1 MEAHELL
8 LKSFHI
14 AIAAAD
20 PLKIVPAYLPS
31 HLSLTKGKTL
41 VIGAG
46 KAAASMAKA
55 VEENWPS
62 DAPLEGLVITR
73 YGHALPTKKI
83 RVIEAG
89 HPVPDEGGERAA
101 QEILARTQALLPG
114 DRLLALVS
122 GGGSSLLA
130 QPVDGLSIADLKAI
144 TKSLLMCGA
153 TIQEIN
159 TVRKHLSRVQG
170 GRLAKVAVERGAEV
184 AALIISDVT
193 GDDPTHI
200 ASGPTAPDP
209 TTYSDALAL
218 LAHYNIS
225 EPKYA
230 LDILQAG
237 KRGEREESLKP
248 GDPIFKHVDNRM
260 IATAHQSLEAAAK
273 FFASQRYAPVILG
286 DHVTGEAREVAKVY
300 GALAKEVSQYPSAWR
315 GGGLASGHL
324 GPKAHGDGVASGH
337 WLSRHA
343 SPPSKL
349 GAARGV
355 ALISGGETTV
365 TVRGTGRGGRNVE
378 FLLSL
383 AVELDG
389 LANVYAI
396 AADTDGIDG
405 AADNAGALLTPDT
418 LARAKANGI
427 DAKQYLD
434 DNDGHGFFE
443 ALGDHIVTGAT
454 LTNVNDFRVILIDR

>member
-1 MEAHELL
+1 MLAHELL
-8 LKSFHI
+8 LESFHR
-14 AIAAAD
+14 AVLAAD

-31 HLSLTKGKTL
+31 YAALKTGKTL

-55 VEENWPS
+55 VEDNWPN

-73 YGHALPTKKI
+73 YGHGLTTKKI

-89 HPVPDEGGERAA
+89 HPVPDEAGERAA
-101 QEILARTQALLPG
+101 QEILARTQALQPG

-130 QPVDGLSIADLKAI
+130 QPVDGLSMADLKAI
-144 TKSLLMCGA
+144 TKSLLLCGA

-170 GRLAKVAVERGAEV
+170 GRLAQVAVERGAQV

-209 TTYSDALAL
+209 TTYADALAL
-218 LAHYNIS
+218 LAHYAIR
-225 EPKYA
+225 EPQCA
-230 LDILQAG
+230 VDILQAG

-260 IATAHQSLEAAAK
+260 IATARQSLQAAAE
-273 FFASQRYAPVILG
+273 FFASSGYAPVILG
-286 DHVTGEAREVAKVY
+286 DHVTGESREVAKVY
-300 GALAKEVSQYPSAWR
+300 AALAKEISHNPSAWR
-315 GGGLASGHL
+315 
-324 GPKAHGDGVASGH
+324 AHGRGPRPPRRPAAGYGG
-337 WLSRHA
+337 WPEA
-343 SPPSKL
+343 SPPA
-349 GAARGV
+349 GRGV

-365 TVRGTGRGGRNVE
+365 TVRGNGRGGRNVE

-383 AVELDG
+383 AVELERMP
-389 LANVYAI
+389 NVYAL

-418 LARAKANGI
+418 LARAIAMGI
-427 DAKQYLD
+427 DAKQYLAN
-434 DNDGHGFFE
+434 NDGHGFFE

-454 LTNVNDFRVILIDR
+454 LTNVNDFRVILIDC

>member
-1 MEAHELL
+1 MSATELL
-8 LKSFHI
+8 LESFRI
-14 AIAAAD
+14 AVAAAD
-20 PLKIVPAYLPS
+20 PLKIVPRYLPS
-31 HLSLTKGKTL
+31 RASLSQGKTL

-55 VEENWPS
+55 VEDNWPG

-73 YGHALPTKKI
+73 YGHGLATKRI
-83 RVIEAG
+83 RVVEAG
-89 HPVPDEGGERAA
+89 HPVPDQAGERAA
-101 QEILARTQALLPG
+101 QEILARSQALQPG

-130 QPVDGLSIADLKAI
+130 QPVDGLSMADLKAI

-170 GRLAKVAVERGAEV
+170 GRLAQVAVERGADV

-209 TTYSDALAL
+209 TTYADALAL
-218 LAHYNIS
+218 LAHYDLA
-225 EPKYA
+225 EPKAA
-230 LDILQAG
+230 LDILEAG
-237 KRGEREESLKP
+237 KRGEREETLKP
-248 GDPIFKHVDNRM
+248 GDPLFNHVDNRM
-260 IATAHQSLEAAAK
+260 IATAHQSLEAAAE
-273 FFASQRYAPVILG
+273 FFASQGYAPVILG

-300 GALAKEVSQYPSAWR
+300 SALAKEVSQHPSAWQ
-315 GGGLASGHL
+315 
-324 GPKAHGDGVASGH
+324 AHGD
-337 WLSRHA
+337 WLSKHA
-343 SPPSKL
+343 SPPGKL

-365 TVRGTGRGGRNVE
+365 SVRGNGRGGRNVE

-389 LANVYAI
+389 MANVHAL

-427 DAKQYLD
+427 DAKHCLD
-434 DNDGHGFFE
+434 NNDGHGFFE
-443 ALGDHIVTGAT
+443 ALGDQIVTGAT

>member
-1 MEAHELL
+1 MQAHELL
-8 LKSFHI
+8 LKSFHR
-14 AIAAAD
+14 AVAAAD
-20 PLKIVPAYLPS
+20 PLVIIPAYLPKRS
-31 HLSLTKGKTL
+31 ALKNGKTF

-55 VEENWPS
+55 VEDNWPS

-73 YGHALPTKKI
+73 YGHGRATKKI

-89 HPVPDEGGERAA
+89 HPVPDEAGERAA
-101 QEILARTQALLPG
+101 QEILARTQALQPG

-130 QPVDGLSIADLKAI
+130 LPVDGLSMLDLKAI
-144 TKSLLMCGA
+144 TKSLLLCGA

-170 GRLAKVAVERGAEV
+170 GRLAQLAVARGAEV

-209 TTYSDALAL
+209 TTYADALAL
-218 LAHYNIS
+218 LAHYKIG
-225 EPKYA
+225 EPKSA
-230 LDILQAG
+230 LDILAAG
-237 KRGEREESLKP
+237 TRGEREESLKP
-248 GDPIFKHVDNRM
+248 GDAVFKQVDNRM
-260 IATAHQSLEAAAK
+260 IATAQLSLRAGAE
-273 FFASQRYAPVILG
+273 FFASQGYAPVILG
-286 DHVTGEAREVAKVY
+286 DHVTGESREVAKVY
-300 GALAKEVSQYPSAWR
+300 AALAKEISQNPLAWT
-315 GGGLASGHL
+315 
-324 GPKAHGDGVASGH
+324 AHGYWASNYATPGG
-337 WLSRHA
+337 
-343 SPPSKL
+343 KL

-365 TVRGTGRGGRNVE
+365 TVRGNGRGGRNVE

-389 LANVYAI
+389 LANVYAL

-418 LARAKANGI
+418 LARATAMDI
-427 DAKQYLD
+427 DAKQYLAN
-434 DNDGHGFFE
+434 NDGHGFFE

-454 LTNVNDFRVILIDR
+454 LTNVNDFRVILIEC

>member
-1 MEAHELL
+1 MQAHELL
-8 LKSFHI
+8 LESFHR
-14 AIAAAD
+14 AVAAAD
-20 PLKIVPAYLPS
+20 PLMIIPAYLPKRS
-31 HLSLTKGKTL
+31 ALKNGKTL

-55 VEENWPS
+55 VEDNWPS

-73 YGHALPTKKI
+73 YGHGLATKKI

-89 HPVPDEGGERAA
+89 HPVPDAAGERAA
-101 QEILARTQALLPG
+101 QEILARTQALHPG

-130 QPVDGLSIADLKAI
+130 QPVDGLSMLDLKAI
-144 TKSLLMCGA
+144 TKSLLLCGA

-170 GRLAKVAVERGAEV
+170 GRLAQVAVARGAEV

-209 TTYSDALAL
+209 TTYADALAL
-218 LAHYNIS
+218 LAHYNIG
-225 EPKYA
+225 EPKSA
-230 LDILQAG
+230 LDILAAG
-237 KRGEREESLKP
+237 KRGERAESLKP
-248 GDPIFKHVDNRM
+248 GDAVFKHVDNRM
-260 IATAHQSLEAAAK
+260 IATAQLSLRAAAK
-273 FFASQRYAPVILG
+273 FFASQGYAPVILG
-286 DHVTGEAREVAKVY
+286 DHVTGESREVAKVY
-300 GALAKEVSQYPSAWR
+300 GALAKEVAQHPSTWE
-315 GGGLASGHL
+315 SH
-324 GPKAHGDGVASGH
+324 GPGPAPGH
-337 WLSRHA
+337 WLSQHA
-343 SPPSKL
+343 MPRDKL
-349 GAARGV
+349 GAVRGV

-365 TVRGTGRGGRNVE
+365 TVRGKGRGGRNVE

-389 LANVYAI
+389 LANVYAL

-405 AADNAGALLTPDT
+405 VADNAGALLTPDT
-418 LARAKANGI
+418 LARAKRMGL
-427 DAKQYLD
+427 DAKQYLAN
-434 DNDGHGFFE
+434 NDGHGFFE

-454 LTNVNDFRVILIDR
+454 LTNVNDFRGILINT

>member
-1 MEAHELL
+1 MQAHELL
-8 LKSFHI
+8 LESFHR
-14 AIAAAD
+14 AVAAAD
-20 PLKIVPAYLPS
+20 PLVIIPAYLPKRS
-31 HLSLTKGKTL
+31 ALKNGKTL

-55 VEENWPS
+55 VEDNWPS

-73 YGHALPTKKI
+73 YGHGLATKKI

-89 HPVPDEGGERAA
+89 HPVPDAAGERAA
-101 QEILARTQALLPG
+101 QEILARTQALRPG

-130 QPVDGLSIADLKAI
+130 QPVDGLSMLDLKAI
-144 TKSLLMCGA
+144 TKSLLLCGA

-170 GRLAKVAVERGAEV
+170 GRLAQVAVARGAEV

-209 TTYSDALAL
+209 TTYADALAL
-218 LAHYNIS
+218 LAHYNIG
-225 EPKYA
+225 EPKSA
-230 LDILQAG
+230 LDILAAG

-248 GDPIFKHVDNRM
+248 GDAVFKHVDNRM
-260 IATAHQSLEAAAK
+260 IATAQLSLRAAAK
-273 FFASQRYAPVILG
+273 FFASQGYAPVILG
-286 DHVTGEAREVAKVY
+286 DHVTGESREVAKVY
-300 GALAKEVSQYPSAWR
+300 GALAKEVAQHPSTWE
-315 GGGLASGHL
+315 SH
-324 GPKAHGDGVASGH
+324 GH
-337 WLSRHA
+337 WLSKHA
-343 SPPSKL
+343 MPRGKL
-349 GAARGV
+349 GAVRGV

-365 TVRGTGRGGRNVE
+365 TVRGKGRGGRNVE

-389 LANVYAI
+389 LPNVYAL

-405 AADNAGALLTPDT
+405 AADNAGAILTPDT
-418 LARAKANGI
+418 LVRARAHGI
-427 DAKQYLD
+427 DAKQSLD
-434 DNDGHGFFE
+434 NNDGHGFFE
-443 ALGDHIVTGAT
+443 ALGDQIVTGAT
-454 LTNVNDFRVILIDR
+454 LTNVNDFRVILINTR

>member
-1 MEAHELL
+1 MLAHELL
-8 LKSFHI
+8 LESFHI
-14 AIAAAD
+14 AVAAAD

-31 HLSLTKGKTL
+31 GASLAKGKTL

-55 VEENWPS
+55 VEDNWPS
-62 DAPLEGLVITR
+62 GAPLEGLVITR
-73 YGHALPTKKI
+73 YGHGLPTKKI

-89 HPVPDEGGERAA
+89 HPVPDEAGERAA
-101 QEILARTQALLPG
+101 QEILTRVQALLPG

-130 QPVDGLSIADLKAI
+130 QPVDGLSMSDLKAI
-144 TKSLLMCGA
+144 TTFLLMCGA

-170 GRLAKVAVERGAEV
+170 GRLAQVAVERGADV

-209 TTYSDALAL
+209 TTYADALAL

-225 EPKYA
+225 EPQSA
-230 LDILQAG
+230 LEILQAG
-237 KRGEREESLKP
+237 KRGERKETLKP
-248 GDPIFKHVDNRM
+248 GDAIFKRVDNRM
-260 IATAHQSLEAAAK
+260 IATAHQSLEAAAA
-273 FFASQRYAPVILG
+273 FFAAHGFAPVILG

-300 GALAKEVSQYPSAWR
+300 GALAKEVAQHPSPWQ
-315 GGGLASGHL
+315 
-324 GPKAHGDGVASGH
+324 AHGY
-337 WLSRHA
+337 WLSKHA
-343 SPPSKL
+343 TPS
-349 GAARGV
+349 GRQEARRGV

-365 TVRGTGRGGRNVE
+365 TVRGEGRGGRNVE
-378 FLLSL
+378 FLLAL
-383 AVELDG
+383 AIELDG
-389 LANVYAI
+389 MANVYAL

-405 AADNAGALLTPDT
+405 AAENAGAILTPDT
-418 LARAKANGI
+418 LARARANGI
-427 DAKQYLD
+427 DAKQYLNN
-434 DNDGHGFFE
+434 NDGHSFFE
-443 ALGDHIVTGAT
+443 ALGDQIVTGAT
-454 LTNVNDFRVILIDR
+454 LTNVNDFRVILIEQ

>member
-1 MEAHELL
+1 MQAHELL
-8 LKSFHI
+8 LESFHR
-14 AIAAAD
+14 AVAAAD
-20 PLKIVPAYLPS
+20 PLVIIPAYLPKRS
-31 HLSLTKGKTL
+31 ALKNGKTL

-55 VEENWPS
+55 VEDNWPS

-73 YGHALPTKKI
+73 YGHGLATKKI

-89 HPVPDEGGERAA
+89 HPVPDAAGERAA
-101 QEILARTQALLPG
+101 QEILARTQALRPG

-130 QPVDGLSIADLKAI
+130 QPVDGLSMLDLKAI
-144 TKSLLMCGA
+144 TKSLLLCGA

-170 GRLAKVAVERGAEV
+170 GRLAQVAVARGAEV

-209 TTYSDALAL
+209 TTYADALAL
-218 LAHYNIS
+218 LAHYNIG
-225 EPKYA
+225 EPKSA
-230 LDILQAG
+230 LDILAAG
-237 KRGEREESLKP
+237 KRGERAESLKP
-248 GDPIFKHVDNRM
+248 GDAVFKHVDNRM
-260 IATAHQSLEAAAK
+260 IATAQLSLRAAAK
-273 FFASQRYAPVILG
+273 FFASQGYAPVILG
-286 DHVTGEAREVAKVY
+286 DHVTGESREVAKVY
-300 GALAKEVSQYPSAWR
+300 AALAKEVAQHPSTWE
-315 GGGLASGHL
+315 SH
-324 GPKAHGDGVASGH
+324 GH
-337 WLSRHA
+337 WLSKHA
-343 SPPSKL
+343 MPRGKL
-349 GAARGV
+349 GAVRGV

-365 TVRGTGRGGRNVE
+365 TVRGKGRGGRNVE

-389 LANVYAI
+389 LPNVYAL

-405 AADNAGALLTPDT
+405 AADNAGAILTPDT
-418 LARAKANGI
+418 LVRARAQGI
-427 DAKQYLD
+427 DAKQSLD
-434 DNDGHGFFE
+434 NNDGHGFFE
-443 ALGDHIVTGAT
+443 ALGDQIVTGAT
-454 LTNVNDFRVILIDR
+454 LTNVNDFRVILINTR

>member
-1 MEAHELL
+1 MQAHELL
-8 LKSFHI
+8 LESFHR
-14 AIAAAD
+14 AVAAAD
-20 PLKIVPAYLPS
+20 PLMIIPAYLPKRS
-31 HLSLTKGKTL
+31 ALKNGKTL

-55 VEENWPS
+55 VEDNWPS

-73 YGHALPTKKI
+73 YGHGLATKKI

-89 HPVPDEGGERAA
+89 HPVPDAAGERAA
-101 QEILARTQALLPG
+101 QEILARTQALRPG

-130 QPVDGLSIADLKAI
+130 QPVDGLSMLDLKAI
-144 TKSLLMCGA
+144 TKSLLLCGA

-170 GRLAKVAVERGAEV
+170 GRLAQVAVARGAEV

-209 TTYSDALAL
+209 TTYADALAL
-218 LAHYNIS
+218 LAHYNIG
-225 EPKYA
+225 EPKSA
-230 LDILQAG
+230 LDILAAG

-248 GDPIFKHVDNRM
+248 GDAVFKHVDNRM
-260 IATAHQSLEAAAK
+260 IATAQQSLQAAAE
-273 FFASQRYAPVILG
+273 FFASQGYAPVILG
-286 DHVTGEAREVAKVY
+286 DHVTGESREVAKVY
-300 GALAKEVSQYPSAWR
+300 GALAKEVAQHPSTWE
-315 GGGLASGHL
+315 SH
-324 GPKAHGDGVASGH
+324 GH
-337 WLSRHA
+337 WLSKHA
-343 SPPSKL
+343 MPRGKL
-349 GAARGV
+349 GAVRGV

-365 TVRGTGRGGRNVE
+365 TVRGKGRGGRNVE

-389 LANVYAI
+389 LPNVYAL

-405 AADNAGALLTPDT
+405 AADNAGAILTPDT
-418 LARAKANGI
+418 LVRARAQGI
-427 DAKQYLD
+427 DAKQSLD
-434 DNDGHGFFE
+434 NNDGHGFFE
-443 ALGDHIVTGAT
+443 ALGDQIVTGAT
-454 LTNVNDFRVILIDR
+454 LTNVNDFRVILINTR

>member
-1 MEAHELL
+1 MQAHELL
-8 LKSFHI
+8 LESLHR

-31 HLSLTKGKTL
+31 RSTLTKGKTL

-55 VEENWPS
+55 VEDNWPS

-73 YGHALPTKKI
+73 YGHGLATKRI

-89 HPVPDEGGERAA
+89 HPVPDEAGERAA
-101 QEILARTQALLPG
+101 QEILTRTQALQPG

-130 QPVDGLSIADLKAI
+130 QPVDGLSMAHLKAI

-170 GRLAKVAVERGAEV
+170 GRLAQVAVERGAEV

-209 TTYSDALAL
+209 TTYTDALAL
-218 LAHYNIS
+218 LAHYNIH
-225 EPKYA
+225 EPKSA
-230 LDILQAG
+230 LDILEAG

-248 GDPIFKHVDNRM
+248 GDPVFKHVDNRM
-260 IATAHQSLEAAAK
+260 IATAQQSLQAAAE
-273 FFASQRYAPVILG
+273 FFASHGYAPVILG
-286 DHVTGEAREVAKVY
+286 DHVTGESREVAKVY
-300 GALAKEVSQYPSAWR
+300 GALAKEVSQHPSTWE
-315 GGGLASGHL
+315 SH
-324 GPKAHGDGVASGH
+324 GH
-337 WLSRHA
+337 WLSKHA
-343 SPPSKL
+343 MPRGKR
-349 GAARGV
+349 GAVRGV

-365 TVRGTGRGGRNVE
+365 TVRGKGRGGRNVE

-389 LANVYAI
+389 LPNVYAL

-405 AADNAGALLTPDT
+405 AADNAGAILTPDT
-418 LARAKANGI
+418 LVRARAQGI
-427 DAKQYLD
+427 DAKQSLD
-434 DNDGHGFFE
+434 NNDGHGFFE
-443 ALGDHIVTGAT
+443 ALGDQIVTGAT
-454 LTNVNDFRVILIDR
+454 LTNVNDFRVILINTR

>member
-1 MEAHELL
+1 MQAHELL
-8 LKSFHI
+8 LESFHR
-14 AIAAAD
+14 AVAAAD
-20 PLKIVPAYLPS
+20 PLMIIPAYLPKRS
-31 HLSLTKGKTL
+31 ALKNGKTL

-55 VEENWPS
+55 VEDNWPS

-73 YGHALPTKKI
+73 YGHGLATKKI

-89 HPVPDEGGERAA
+89 HPVPDAAGERAA
-101 QEILARTQALLPG
+101 QEILARTQALHPG

-130 QPVDGLSIADLKAI
+130 QPVDGLSMLDLKAI
-144 TKSLLMCGA
+144 TKSLLLCGA

-170 GRLAKVAVERGAEV
+170 GRLAQVAVARGAEV

-209 TTYSDALAL
+209 TTYADALAL
-218 LAHYNIS
+218 LAHYNIG
-225 EPKYA
+225 EPKSA
-230 LDILQAG
+230 LDILAAG

-248 GDPIFKHVDNRM
+248 GDTIFKHVDNRM
-260 IATAHQSLEAAAK
+260 IATAQLSLRAAAK
-273 FFASQRYAPVILG
+273 FFASQGYAPVILG
-286 DHVTGEAREVAKVY
+286 DHVTGESREVAKVY
-300 GALAKEVSQYPSAWR
+300 GALAKEVAQHPSTWE
-315 GGGLASGHL
+315 SH
-324 GPKAHGDGVASGH
+324 GH
-337 WLSRHA
+337 WLSKHA
-343 SPPSKL
+343 MPRGKL
-349 GAARGV
+349 EAVRGV

-365 TVRGTGRGGRNVE
+365 TVCGKGRGGRNVE

-389 LANVYAI
+389 LPNVYAL

-405 AADNAGALLTPDT
+405 AADNAGAILTPDT
-418 LARAKANGI
+418 LVRARAQGI
-427 DAKQYLD
+427 DAKQSLD
-434 DNDGHGFFE
+434 NNDGHGFFE
-443 ALGDHIVTGAT
+443 ALGDQIVTGAT
-454 LTNVNDFRVILIDR
+454 LTNVNDFRVILINTR

>member
-1 MEAHELL
+1 MLAHELL
-8 LKSFHI
+8 LESFHR
-14 AIAAAD
+14 AVAAAD
-20 PLKIVPAYLPS
+20 PFKIVPAYLPRAS
-31 HLSLTKGKTL
+31 SLSKGKTL

-55 VEENWPS
+55 VEDNWPS
-62 DAPLEGLVITR
+62 DASLEGLVITR
-73 YGHALPTKKI
+73 YGHGLPTKRI

-89 HPVPDEGGERAA
+89 HPVPDESGERAA
-101 QEILARTQALLPG
+101 QEILARTQALQPG

-130 QPVDGLSIADLKAI
+130 QPVDGLSMVDLKAI

-170 GRLAKVAVERGAEV
+170 GRLAQVAVERGASV

-209 TTYSDALAL
+209 TTYDDALAL
-218 LAHYNIS
+218 LSHYGIREPMAALNI
-225 EPKYA
+225 
-230 LDILQAG
+230 LRAG
-237 KRGEREESLKP
+237 QRNEIEETLKP
-248 GDPIFKHVDNRM
+248 GDPIFRHVDNRM
-260 IATAHQSLEAAAK
+260 IATARQSLRAAAD
-273 FFASQRYAPVILG
+273 FFAAHGYAPVVLG
-286 DHVTGEAREVAKVY
+286 DHVTGESREVAKVY
-300 GALAKEVSQYPSAWR
+300 AALVKEIVQYPAAWQAHGALLRPDAT
-315 GGGLASGHL
+315 GSGHVL
-324 GPKAHGDGVASGH
+324 PRGKRDARSP
-337 WLSRHA
+337 R
-343 SPPSKL
+343 PPS
-349 GAARGV
+349 RGV

-365 TVRGTGRGGRNVE
+365 TVRGEGRGGRNVE

-389 LANVYAI
+389 MANVHAL

-405 AADNAGALLTPDT
+405 AADNAGALITPDT
-418 LARAKANGI
+418 LARAQANGI
-427 DAKQYLD
+427 DAKQFLAN
-434 DNDGHGFFE
+434 NDGHGFFE

-454 LTNVNDFRVILIDR
+454 LTNVNDFRVILIQA

>member
-1 MEAHELL
+1 MQAHELL
-8 LKSFHI
+8 LESFHR
-14 AIAAAD
+14 AVAAAD
-20 PLKIVPAYLPS
+20 PLMIIPAYLPKRS
-31 HLSLTKGKTL
+31 ALKNGKTL

-55 VEENWPS
+55 VEDNWPS

-73 YGHALPTKKI
+73 YGHGLATKKI

-89 HPVPDEGGERAA
+89 HPVPDAAGERAA
-101 QEILARTQALLPG
+101 QEILARTQALHPG

-130 QPVDGLSIADLKAI
+130 QPVDGLSMLDLKAI
-144 TKSLLMCGA
+144 TKSLLLCGA

-170 GRLAKVAVERGAEV
+170 GRLAQVAVARGAEV

-209 TTYSDALAL
+209 TTYADALAL
-218 LAHYNIS
+218 LAHYNIG
-225 EPKYA
+225 EPKSA
-230 LDILQAG
+230 LDILAAG

-248 GDPIFKHVDNRM
+248 GDTIFKHVDNRM
-260 IATAHQSLEAAAK
+260 IATAQLSLHAAAK
-273 FFASQRYAPVILG
+273 FFASQGYAPVILG
-286 DHVTGEAREVAKVY
+286 DHVTGESREVAKVY
-300 GALAKEVSQYPSAWR
+300 GALAKEVAQHPSTWE
-315 GGGLASGHL
+315 SH
-324 GPKAHGDGVASGH
+324 GH
-337 WLSRHA
+337 WLSKHA
-343 SPPSKL
+343 MPRGKL
-349 GAARGV
+349 GAVRGV

-365 TVRGTGRGGRNVE
+365 TVCGKGRGGRNVE

-389 LANVYAI
+389 LPNVYAL

-405 AADNAGALLTPDT
+405 AADNAGAILTPDT
-418 LARAKANGI
+418 LVRARAQGI
-427 DAKQYLD
+427 DAKQSLD
-434 DNDGHGFFE
+434 NNDGHGFFE
-443 ALGDHIVTGAT
+443 ALGDQIVTGAT
-454 LTNVNDFRVILIDR
+454 LTNVNDFRVILINTR

>member
-1 MEAHELL
+1 MLATELL
-8 LKSFHI
+8 LESFHR

-31 HLSLTKGKTL
+31 RSSLTNGKTL
-41 VIGAG
+41 VVGAG

-55 VEENWPS
+55 VEDNWPR

-73 YGHALPTKKI
+73 YGHGLATKKI

-89 HPVPDEGGERAA
+89 HPVPDEAGERAA
-101 QEILARTQALLPG
+101 QEILARTQALQPG

-130 QPVDGLSIADLKAI
+130 QPVDGLSMADLKAI
-144 TKSLLMCGA
+144 TRSLLMCGA

-170 GRLAKVAVERGAEV
+170 GRLAQIAVARGAEV

-209 TTYSDALAL
+209 TTYADALAL
-218 LAHYNIS
+218 LAHYEIS
-225 EPKYA
+225 EPSAA

-237 KRGEREESLKP
+237 KRGEREESLKL
-248 GDPIFKHVDNRM
+248 GDSIFKHVDNRM
-260 IATAHQSLEAAAK
+260 IATAHQSLQTAAE
-273 FFASQRYAPVILG
+273 FFASQGYAPVILG

-300 GALAKEVSQYPSAWR
+300 GALAKEVSQYPSAW
-315 GGGLASGHL
+315 
-324 GPKAHGDGVASGH
+324 KAHGA
-337 WLSRHA
+337 
-343 SPPSKL
+343 PPGKL
-349 GAARGV
+349 GAVRGV

-365 TVRGTGRGGRNVE
+365 TVRGKGRGGRNVE

-389 LANVYAI
+389 MANAYAI

-418 LARAKANGI
+418 LARANANGI
-427 DAKQYLD
+427 DAKQYLAN
-434 DNDGHGFFE
+434 NDGHGFFE
-443 ALGDHIVTGAT
+443 ALGDQIVTGAT
-454 LTNVNDFRVILIDR
+454 LTNVNDFRVILIER

>member
-1 MEAHELL
+1 MQAHELL
-8 LKSFHI
+8 LESFHR
-14 AIAAAD
+14 AVAAAD
-20 PLKIVPAYLPS
+20 PLMIIPAYLPKRS
-31 HLSLTKGKTL
+31 ALKNGKTL

-55 VEENWPS
+55 VEDNWPS

-73 YGHALPTKKI
+73 YGHGLATKKI

-89 HPVPDEGGERAA
+89 HPVPDAAGERAA
-101 QEILARTQALLPG
+101 HEILARTQALHPG

-130 QPVDGLSIADLKAI
+130 QPVDGLSMVDLKAI
-144 TKSLLMCGA
+144 TESLLLCGA

-170 GRLAKVAVERGAEV
+170 GRLAQVAVARGAEV

-209 TTYSDALAL
+209 TTYADALAL
-218 LAHYNIS
+218 LAHYNIG
-225 EPKYA
+225 EPKSA
-230 LDILQAG
+230 LDILAAG

-248 GDPIFKHVDNRM
+248 GDAVFKHVDNRM
-260 IATAHQSLEAAAK
+260 IATAQLSLHAAAK
-273 FFASQRYAPVILG
+273 FFASQGYAPVILG
-286 DHVTGEAREVAKVY
+286 DHVTGESREVAKVY
-300 GALAKEVSQYPSAWR
+300 GALAKEVSQHPSSWE
-315 GGGLASGHL
+315 SH
-324 GPKAHGDGVASGH
+324 GH
-337 WLSRHA
+337 WLSKHA
-343 SPPSKL
+343 MPRGKL
-349 GAARGV
+349 RAVRGV

-365 TVRGTGRGGRNVE
+365 TVRGKGRGGRNVE

-389 LANVYAI
+389 LANVYAL

-418 LARAKANGI
+418 LARAKRMGL
-427 DAKQYLD
+427 DAKQYLAN
-434 DNDGHGFFE
+434 NDGHGFFE

-454 LTNVNDFRVILIDR
+454 LTNVNDFRGILINT

>member
-14 AIAAAD
+14 AVAAAD

-31 HLSLTKGKTL
+31 RASLSKGTTL
-41 VIGAG
+41 VVGAG

-55 VEENWPS
+55 VEDNWPS

-73 YGHALPTKKI
+73 YGHGLATKRI

-89 HPVPDEGGERAA
+89 HPVPDEAGEGAA
-101 QEILARTQALLPG
+101 QEILTRTQALQPG

-130 QPVDGLSIADLKAI
+130 QPVDGLSMTDLKAI

-170 GRLAKVAVERGAEV
+170 GRLAQVAVKRGADV

-193 GDDPTHI
+193 GDDATHI

-209 TTYSDALAL
+209 TTYADALAL
-218 LAHYNIS
+218 LAHYDIRQ
-225 EPKYA
+225 PKSA

-237 KRGEREESLKP
+237 KRGEREETLKP
-248 GDPIFKHVDNRM
+248 RDPIFKQVDNRM
-260 IATAHQSLEAAAK
+260 IATAHQSLQAAAE
-273 FFASQRYAPVILG
+273 FFASQGYAPVILG
-286 DHVTGEAREVAKVY
+286 DHVTGESREVAKVY
-300 GALAKEVSQYPSAWR
+300 GALAKEVLQYPSAW
-315 GGGLASGHL
+315 
-324 GPKAHGDGVASGH
+324 KAHGD
-337 WLSRHA
+337 WLSKHA
-343 SPPSKL
+343 LPRGKQ
-349 GAARGV
+349 GAVRGV

-365 TVRGTGRGGRNVE
+365 TVRGNGRGGRDVE

-383 AVELDG
+383 AIELDG
-389 LANVYAI
+389 MKNVYAI

-418 LARAKANGI
+418 LKRAKANGI
-427 DAKQYLD
+427 DAKQYLAN
-434 DNDGHGFFE
+434 NDGHGFFE
-443 ALGDHIVTGAT
+443 ALGDQIVTGAT
-454 LTNVNDFRVILIDR
+454 RTNVNDFRVILINTH

>member
-1 MEAHELL
+1 MQAHELL
-8 LKSFHI
+8 LESFHR
-14 AIAAAD
+14 AVAAAD
-20 PLKIVPAYLPS
+20 PLMIIPAYLPKRS
-31 HLSLTKGKTL
+31 ALKNGKTL

-55 VEENWPS
+55 VEDNWPS

-73 YGHALPTKKI
+73 YGHGLATKKI

-89 HPVPDEGGERAA
+89 HPVPDAAGERAA
-101 QEILARTQALLPG
+101 QEILARTQALRPG

-130 QPVDGLSIADLKAI
+130 QPVDGLSMLDLKAI
-144 TKSLLMCGA
+144 TKSLLLCGA

-170 GRLAKVAVERGAEV
+170 GRLAQVAVARGAKV

-209 TTYSDALAL
+209 TTYADALAL
-218 LAHYNIS
+218 LAHYNIG
-225 EPKYA
+225 EPKSA
-230 LDILQAG
+230 LDILAAG

-248 GDPIFKHVDNRM
+248 GDAVFKHVDNRM
-260 IATAHQSLEAAAK
+260 IATARQSLQAAAK
-273 FFASQRYAPVILG
+273 FFASQGYAPVILG
-286 DHVTGEAREVAKVY
+286 DHVTGESREVAKVY
-300 GALAKEVSQYPSAWR
+300 GALAKEVAQHPSTWE
-315 GGGLASGHL
+315 SH
-324 GPKAHGDGVASGH
+324 GH
-337 WLSRHA
+337 WLSKHA
-343 SPPSKL
+343 MPRGKL
-349 GAARGV
+349 GAVRGV

-365 TVRGTGRGGRNVE
+365 TVRGNGRGGRNVE

-389 LANVYAI
+389 LANVYAL

-405 AADNAGALLTPDT
+405 VADNAGALLTPDT
-418 LARAKANGI
+418 LARAKRMGL
-427 DAKQYLD
+427 DAKQYLAN
-434 DNDGHGFFE
+434 NDGHGFFE

-454 LTNVNDFRVILIDR
+454 LTNVNDFRGILINT

>member
-1 MEAHELL
+1 MQAHELL
-8 LKSFHI
+8 LESFHR
-14 AIAAAD
+14 AVAAAD
-20 PLKIVPAYLPS
+20 PLVIIPAYLPKRS
-31 HLSLTKGKTL
+31 ALKNGKTL

-55 VEENWPS
+55 VEDNWPS

-73 YGHALPTKKI
+73 YGHGLATKKI

-89 HPVPDEGGERAA
+89 HPVPDAAGERAA
-101 QEILARTQALLPG
+101 QEILARTQALRPG

-130 QPVDGLSIADLKAI
+130 QPVDGLSMLDLKAI
-144 TKSLLMCGA
+144 TKSLLLCGA

-170 GRLAKVAVERGAEV
+170 GRLAQVAVARGAEV

-209 TTYSDALAL
+209 TTYADALAL
-218 LAHYNIS
+218 LAHYNIG
-225 EPKYA
+225 EPKSA
-230 LDILQAG
+230 LDILAAG
-237 KRGEREESLKP
+237 KRGERAESLKP
-248 GDPIFKHVDNRM
+248 GDAVFKHVDNRM
-260 IATAHQSLEAAAK
+260 IATAQLSLRAAAK
-273 FFASQRYAPVILG
+273 FFASQGYAPVILG
-286 DHVTGEAREVAKVY
+286 DHVTGESREVAKVY
-300 GALAKEVSQYPSAWR
+300 GALAKEVAQHPSTWE
-315 GGGLASGHL
+315 
-324 GPKAHGDGVASGH
+324 AHGH
-337 WLSRHA
+337 WLSKHA
-343 SPPSKL
+343 MPRGKL
-349 GAARGV
+349 GAVRGV

-365 TVRGTGRGGRNVE
+365 TVRGKGRGGRNVE

-389 LANVYAI
+389 LPNVYAL

-405 AADNAGALLTPDT
+405 AADNAGAILTPDT
-418 LARAKANGI
+418 LVRARAQGI
-427 DAKQYLD
+427 DAKQSLD
-434 DNDGHGFFE
+434 NNDGHGFFE
-443 ALGDHIVTGAT
+443 ALGDQIVTGAT
-454 LTNVNDFRVILIDR
+454 LTNVNDFRVILINTR

>member
-8 LKSFHI
+8 LKSFHT
-14 AIAAAD
+14 AVAAAD
-20 PLKIVPAYLPS
+20 PLKIIPAYLPNAS
-31 HLSLTKGKTL
+31 SLKQGTTL

-55 VEENWPS
+55 VEDSWPS
-62 DAPLEGLVITR
+62 EAPLEGLVITR
-73 YGHALPTKKI
+73 YGHGLPTKKI

-89 HPVPDEGGERAA
+89 HPVPDEAGERAA
-101 QEILARTQALLPG
+101 QEILTRTQSLRPG

-130 QPVDGLSIADLKAI
+130 QPVDGLSMADLKAI

-170 GRLAKVAVERGAEV
+170 GRLARVAVERGAQV

-225 EPKYA
+225 EPKSA
-230 LDILQAG
+230 LNILRAG
-237 KRGEREESLKP
+237 HRGEHQETLKP
-248 GDPIFKHVDNRM
+248 GDPIFKQVDNRM
-260 IATAHQSLEAAAK
+260 IATAHQSLEAAAA
-273 FFASQRYAPVILG
+273 FFASQGYAPIILG
-286 DHVTGEAREVAKVY
+286 DHVTGESREVAKVY
-300 GALAKEVSQYPSAWR
+300 GALAKEVSQYPSAWL
-315 GGGLASGHL
+315 GGL
-324 GPKAHGDGVASGH
+324 GPKAHGD
-337 WLSRHA
+337 WLSKHA
-343 SPPSKL
+343 LPQGNGPRPPR
-349 GAARGV
+349 RGV

-365 TVRGTGRGGRNVE
+365 TVRGNGRGGRDVE

-383 AVELDG
+383 AIELDG
-389 LANVYAI
+389 MKNIYAI

-418 LARAKANGI
+418 LERAKANGI
-427 DAKQYLD
+427 DAKQFLD
-434 DNDGHGFFE
+434 NNDGHGFFE
-443 ALGDHIVTGAT
+443 ALGDQIVTGAT
-454 LTNVNDFRVILIDR
+454 RTNVNDFRVILINT

>member
-1 MEAHELL
+1 MLAHELL
-8 LKSFHI
+8 LESFHR
-14 AIAAAD
+14 AVAAAD
-20 PLKIVPAYLPS
+20 PLKIIPEYLPKS
-31 HLSLTKGKTL
+31 SSLKRGKTL

-55 VEENWPS
+55 VEDSWPS

-73 YGHALPTKKI
+73 YGHGLPTKKI

-89 HPVPDEGGERAA
+89 HPVPDEAGERAA
-101 QEILARTQALLPG
+101 QEILARTQALQPG

-130 QPVDGLSIADLKAI
+130 QPVDGLSMANLKAI

-159 TVRKHLSRVQG
+159 TIRKHLSRVQG
-170 GRLAKVAVERGAEV
+170 GRLAQVAVERGAEV

-193 GDDPTHI
+193 GDEPTHI

-209 TTYSDALAL
+209 TTYADALAL
-218 LAHYNIS
+218 LHHYDIQ
-225 EPKYA
+225 EPHAA
-230 LDILQAG
+230 LEILRAG
-237 KRGEREESLKP
+237 QRGERPESLKL

-260 IATAHQSLEAAAK
+260 IATAQQSLCAAAE
-273 FFASQRYAPVILG
+273 FLATHGYAPVILG
-286 DHVTGEAREVAKVY
+286 DHVTGESREVAKVY
-300 GALAKEVSQYPSAWR
+300 AALTKEVIQSPSAW
-315 GGGLASGHL
+315 
-324 GPKAHGDGVASGH
+324 KAHGYCLPG
-337 WLSRHA
+337 HA
-343 SPPSKL
+343 SFIANGPRPP
-349 GAARGV
+349 GRNAPRGV

-365 TVRGTGRGGRNVE
+365 TVRGKGRGGRNVE

-383 AVELDG
+383 AIELDG
-389 LANVYAI
+389 MQNVFAL

-405 AADNAGALLTPDT
+405 SAENAGALITPDT
-418 LARAKANGI
+418 LERASENSI
-427 DAKQYLD
+427 DAKQSLEN
-434 DNDGHGFFE
+434 NDGHGFFE

-454 LTNVNDFRVILIDR
+454 LTNVNDFRVILIDV

>member
-1 MEAHELL
+1 MLAHELL
-8 LKSFHI
+8 LKSFQR
-14 AIAAAD
+14 AVGAAD
-20 PLKIVPAYLPS
+20 PLKIVPAYLPNGAALRS
-31 HLSLTKGKTL
+31 GKTL

-55 VEENWPS
+55 VEDNWPG

-73 YGHALPTKKI
+73 YGHGVATKTI

-89 HPVPDEGGERAA
+89 HPVPDEAGERAA
-101 QEILARTQALLPG
+101 QEILARVQALVPG

-130 QPVDGLSIADLKAI
+130 QPVDGLSMADLKAI
-144 TKSLLMCGA
+144 TQSLLLCGA

-170 GRLAKVAVERGAEV
+170 GRLAQVAVERGASV

-200 ASGPTAPDP
+200 ASGPTVPDP
-209 TTYSDALAL
+209 TTYADALAL
-218 LAHYNIS
+218 LAHFKIS
-225 EPKYA
+225 EPKSA
-230 LDILQAG
+230 LDILHAG
-237 KRGEREESLKP
+237 KRGEREETMKP
-248 GDPIFKHVDNRM
+248 GDAVFKHVDNRM
-260 IATAHQSLEAAAK
+260 IATAHHSLEAAAD
-273 FFASQRYAPVILG
+273 FFAAQGFAPVILG

-300 GALAKEVSQYPSAWR
+300 GALAKEVSQHPSAW
-315 GGGLASGHL
+315 
-324 GPKAHGDGVASGH
+324 KAHGYSFSGPIASI
-337 WLSRHA
+337 A
-343 SPPSKL
+343 K
-349 GAARGV
+349 RGV

-365 TVRGTGRGGRNVE
+365 TVRGNGRGGRNVE

-389 LANVYAI
+389 LKNVYAL

-405 AADNAGALLTPDT
+405 GADNAGALITPDT
-418 LARAKANGI
+418 LERAKAIGI
-427 DAKQYLD
+427 DAKQSLEN
-434 DNDGHGFFE
+434 NDGHGFFE
-443 ALGDHIVTGAT
+443 ALGDQIVTGAT
-454 LTNVNDFRVILIDR
+454 LTNVNDFRVILVEL

>member
-1 MEAHELL
+1 LLAHELL
-8 LKSFHI
+8 LESFHR
-14 AIAAAD
+14 AVGAAD
-20 PLKIVPAYLPS
+20 PLKIIPKYLPMS
-31 HLSLTKGKTL
+31 SSLKFGKTL

-55 VEENWPS
+55 VEDSWPS

-73 YGHALPTKKI
+73 YGHGIRTKRI

-89 HPVPDEGGERAA
+89 HPVPDEAGERAA
-101 QEILARTQALLPG
+101 QEILARTQALQPG

-130 QPVDGLSIADLKAI
+130 QPVDGLSMADLKAI

-159 TVRKHLSRVQG
+159 TIRKHLSRVQG
-170 GRLAKVAVERGAEV
+170 GRLAQVAVERGAEV

-209 TTYSDALAL
+209 TTYADALAL
-218 LAHYNIS
+218 LHHYGIQ
-225 EPKYA
+225 EPRTA
-230 LDILQAG
+230 IEILRAG
-237 KRGEREESLKP
+237 ERGERAESLKP

-260 IATAHQSLEAAAK
+260 IATAQQSLRAAAE
-273 FFASQRYAPVILG
+273 FLSTQGYAPVVLG
-286 DHVTGEAREVAKVY
+286 DHVTGESREVAKVY
-300 GALAKEVSQYPSAWR
+300 AALAKEVIQNPSAW
-315 GGGLASGHL
+315 
-324 GPKAHGDGVASGH
+324 KAHRYCLPGH
-337 WLSRHA
+337 AL
-343 SPPSKL
+343 PTGKP
-349 GAARGV
+349 GATRGV

-365 TVRGTGRGGRNVE
+365 TVRGEGRGGRNVE

-383 AVELDG
+383 AIELDG
-389 LANVYAI
+389 MPNVFAL

-405 AADNAGALLTPDT
+405 AAENAGALITPDT
-418 LARAKANGI
+418 LARANENGI
-427 DAKQYLD
+427 DAKQFLAN
-434 DNDGHGFFE
+434 NDGHGFFE
-443 ALGDHIVTGAT
+443 ALGDQIVTGAT
-454 LTNVNDFRVILIDR
+454 RTNVNDFRVILIHI

>member
-1 MEAHELL
+1 MLAHELL
-8 LKSFHI
+8 LESFHT
-14 AIAAAD
+14 AVAAAD
-20 PLKIVPAYLPS
+20 PLKIVPGYLPS
-31 HLSLTKGKTL
+31 RLSLAKGKTL

-55 VEENWPS
+55 VEDNWPS
-62 DAPLEGLVITR
+62 DAPLQGLVITR
-73 YGHALPTKKI
+73 YGHGLPTKKI

-89 HPVPDEGGERAA
+89 HPVPDEAGERAA
-101 QEILARTQALLPG
+101 QEILAHTQALLPG

-130 QPVDGLSIADLKAI
+130 QPVEGLSMADLKAI

-170 GRLAKVAVERGAEV
+170 GRLAQVAVERGAEV

-209 TTYSDALAL
+209 TTYADALAL
-218 LAHYNIS
+218 LAHYDIR
-225 EPKYA
+225 EPKAA

-237 KRGEREESLKP
+237 NRGEREETLKP

-260 IATAHQSLEAAAK
+260 IATAHQSLEAAAE
-273 FFASQRYAPVILG
+273 FFASQGYAPVILG
-286 DHVTGEAREVAKVY
+286 DHVTGESREVAKVY
-300 GALAKEVSQYPSAWR
+300 GALAKEVSQYPSAW
-315 GGGLASGHL
+315 
-324 GPKAHGDGVASGH
+324 KAHGD
-337 WLSRHA
+337 WLYRHA
-343 SPPSKL
+343 MPRGKL
-349 GAARGV
+349 RAARGV

-365 TVRGTGRGGRNVE
+365 TVRGDGRGGRNVE

-389 LANVYAI
+389 MADVYAI

-405 AADNAGALLTPDT
+405 AADNAGALLTPAT

-427 DAKQYLD
+427 DAKQFLD
-434 DNDGHGFFE
+434 NNDGHGFFE
-443 ALGDHIVTGAT
+443 ALGDQIVTGAT
-454 LTNVNDFRVILIDR
+454 LTNVNDFRVILVEAQ

>member
-1 MEAHELL
+1 MFAHELL
-8 LKSFHI
+8 VESFHR
-14 AIAAAD
+14 AVAAAD
-20 PLKIVPAYLPS
+20 PLKIIPAYVPS
-31 HLSLTKGKTL
+31 HRSVQTGKTL

-46 KAAASMAKA
+46 KAAASMAQA
-55 VEENWPS
+55 IETHWPS
-62 DAPLEGLVITR
+62 GAPLEGLVITR
-73 YGHALPTKKI
+73 YGHGLPTKTI

-89 HPVPDEGGERAA
+89 HPVPDEAGERAA
-101 QEILARTQALLPG
+101 QEIFVRVQALQPG

-130 QPVDGLSIADLKAI
+130 QPVDGLSMVDLKVI

-170 GRLAKVAVERGAEV
+170 GRLAQVAVERGAEV

-225 EPKYA
+225 EPKSA
-230 LDILQAG
+230 LDILDAG
-237 KRGEREESLKP
+237 KRGEFDETLKP
-248 GDPIFKHVDNRM
+248 GDAIFKHVDNRM
-260 IATAHQSLEAAAK
+260 IATAHQSLEAAAE
-273 FFASQRYAPVILG
+273 FFVSQGYAPVILG

-300 GALAKEVSQYPSAWR
+300 GALAKEVLQQPSAW
-315 GGGLASGHL
+315 
-324 GPKAHGDGVASGH
+324 KAHGNCFSK
-337 WLSRHA
+337 HA
-343 SPPSKL
+343 AARGKL
-349 GAARGV
+349 DAQRGV

-365 TVRGTGRGGRNVE
+365 TVRGNGRGGRNVE

-383 AVELDG
+383 AIELDG
-389 LANVYAI
+389 LPNIYAL

-418 LARAKANGI
+418 LARARAKGV
-427 DAKQYLD
+427 DAKQYLAN
-434 DNDGHGFFE
+434 NDGHGFFE
-443 ALGDHIVTGAT
+443 ALGDQIVTGAT
-454 LTNVNDFRVILIDR
+454 LTTVNDYRVILINTI

>member
-1 MEAHELL
+1 MHAHELL
-8 LKSFHI
+8 LKSFQT
-14 AIAAAD
+14 AVAAAD
-20 PLKIVPAYLPS
+20 PLKIVPLYLPRRAS
-31 HLSLTKGKTL
+31 LSTGKTL

-55 VEENWPS
+55 VEDHWPS

-73 YGHALPTKKI
+73 YGHGLPTKRI

-89 HPVPDEGGERAA
+89 HPVPDEAGERAA
-101 QEILARTQALLPG
+101 QEILACTQALRPG

-130 QPVDGLSIADLKAI
+130 QPVDGLSMTDLKAI

-170 GRLAKVAVERGAEV
+170 GRLAQVAVARGARV

-209 TTYSDALAL
+209 TTYADALAL
-218 LAHYNIS
+218 LAHYNIH
-225 EPKYA
+225 EPKSA

-248 GDPIFKHVDNRM
+248 GNPIFQQVDNRM
-260 IATAHQSLEAAAK
+260 IATAHQSLQAAAE
-273 FFASQRYAPVILG
+273 FFAAQGYTPVILG
-286 DHVTGEAREVAKVY
+286 DSVTGESREVAKVY
-300 GALAKEVSQYPSAWR
+300 GALAKEVSHHPTDWR
-315 GGGLASGHL
+315 GSP
-324 GPKAHGDGVASGH
+324 GPRPRGKQEA
-337 WLSRHA
+337 
-343 SPPSKL
+343 P
-349 GAARGV
+349 RGV

-365 TVRGTGRGGRNVE
+365 TVRGNGRGGRNVE

-383 AVELDG
+383 AVELEG
-389 LANVYAI
+389 LANVYAL

-418 LARAKANGI
+418 LARAKRMGI
-427 DAKQYLD
+427 DAKQYLAN
-434 DNDGHGFFE
+434 NDGHGFFE
-443 ALGDHIVTGAT
+443 ALGDQIVTGAT
-454 LTNVNDFRVILIDR
+454 RTNVNDFRVILIER